1 MEAIAKWIRH
11 NQGLFV
17 ALIISEALL
26 LWTFGCESRVGSLT
40 TPDKLVTRDELSI
53 EISAE
58 QARLEN
64 ELVILQKQ
72 AEAKLAQ
79 LDRQDAIKKQLL
91 DFWSLSLSTGQV
103 NPVGL
108 VGLLSGILGVG
119 VIVDNRIKD
128 KVIKNRPLPVVGNS
142 V

>member
-1 MEAIAKWIRH
+1 MEAIARWIRH
-11 NQGLFV
+11 NQGLFA
-17 ALIISEALL
+17 ALVISVLL
-26 LWTFGCESRVGSLT
+26 CIWTFGCESRVGSLT

-53 EISAE
+53 EISTE

-64 ELVILQKQ
+64 ELVLLQKA

-91 DFWSLSLSTGQV
+91 DFGLLSLSTGQV
-103 NPVGL
+103 NPAGL
-108 VGLLSGILGVG
+108 VGLLTGILGVG

-128 KVIKNRPLPVVGNS
+128 KVIKNRPLPAAGNS